1 MLEMAFKPLANL
13 KSSARVRSRF
23 GDGLAA
29 LPAEIAIL
37 ATAGIAAALAIGL
50 IRMQIRIP
58 GHAILR
64 AAIPMA
70 VGLSLVP
77 RRSSGTMMAIFAGLA
92 VGGMHL
98 GGMGRFQPA
107 AVVGLIALGPL
118 LDMSMVGSPQGWRVY
133 LRFIL
138 AGVAANLLSYESRL
152 ATAFFGWEQGG
163 SRQFANF
170 WMPAI
175 VSFALCGAVAGL
187 IGAAACF
194 RLRAR
199 KEP

>member
-1 MLEMAFKPLANL
+1 MLEIAFKPLTNL
-13 KSSARVRSRF
+13 KSSARIRSLS
-23 GDGLAA
+23 GNGSAA
-29 LPAEIAIL
+29 LAAEIAIL
-37 ATAGIAAALAIGL
+37 AAAGIAAALAVGL
-50 IRMQIRIP
+50 MGMPIRIP

-64 AAIPMA
+64 AALPMA
-70 VGLSLVP
+70 IGLSLVP
-77 RRSSGTMMAIFAGLA
+77 RRSSGTMMAIFAGLT
-92 VGGMHL
+92 VGTLHL

-118 LDMSMVGSPQGWRVY
+118 LDMSMVGAPQGWRLY

-138 AGVAANLLSYESRL
+138 AGIAANLLSYESRL
-152 ATAFFGWEQGG
+152 ATAFFGWEQAG
-163 SRQFANF
+163 SRQFASF

-199 KEP
+199 NES